1 MSEERMYTESEVKA
15 IVKVERAEAR
25 YQAMREI
32 LNLVSSRGNVEL
44 TTAN

>member
-1 MSEERMYTESEVKA
+1 MNEERMYTESEVKA

-32 LNLVSSRGNVEL
+32 LDLVSSRGNVEL